1 MAKKSTPDLDPTK
14 LISEGYVEQSDY
26 WYNPKTKKF
35 IYKDGY
41 INAEGAPYSN
51 SPFNSNYFKDDP
63 FTQYHGL
70 INNDNIG
77 GYLDN
82 SNRFFNPEYNYQY
95 AGEDA
100 SGLPVYTENRF
111 PSKSRQQQI
120 SDYYSSSLTPK
131 SSSQIQTPPNIPP
144 VTTPLQKSTPQTI
157 GDYTGLS
164 TNNAPMQPLPTLPQ
178 TFSPTIGN
186 PNFPVLSTPPSTFG
200 IPTQPTATL
209 GGKTFTPQTITPQA
223 AAPAPS
229 LYNAGNFDANLQ
241 KAFTQNAAG
250 AVGGLGGVAG
260 AAGGALTKLNP
271 YLAMGTAA
279 LGTIQSIGGLIGLAT
294 AKQPEGFNLTP
305 KMQQAIGESETAAR
319 FGLGPQQIALALQN
333 QREAQNTQLYNAR
346 SMAGGN
352 LSRSIFGAN
361 TYSRLMAGN
370 QLAAQDFAAQQQKIG
385 LRNQLYGQEQ
395 GIANQNVQLAQQDY
409 ARKQQ
414 AYGGAMSSGL
424 TNLGSFFNLQ
434 NALRYNQTA

>member
-1 MAKKSTPDLDPTK
+1 MPVYEYDQFGQPIGIMNTGT
-14 LISEGYVEQSDY
+14 
-26 WYNPKTKKF
+26 
-35 IYKDGY
+35 
-41 INAEGAPYSN
+41 
-51 SPFNSNYFKDDP
+51 
-63 FTQYHGL
+63 
-70 INNDNIG
+70 IG
-77 GYLDN
+77 GY
-82 SNRFFNPEYNYQY
+82 
-95 AGEDA
+95 
-100 SGLPVYTENRF
+100 
-111 PSKSRQQQI
+111 
-120 SDYYSSSLTPK
+120 
-131 SSSQIQTPPNIPP
+131 
-144 VTTPLQKSTPQTI
+144 
-157 GDYTGLS
+157 TGYDMGS
-164 TNNAPMQPLPTLPQ
+164 APMQPMPTLPQ
-178 TFSPTIGN
+178 TYSPTPGN
-186 PNFPVLSTPPSTFG
+186 PNFPVLTTPLSTFG
-200 IPTQPTATL
+200 IPTQPMATL
-209 GGKTFTPQTITPQA
+209 GGKMFTPQTVTPT
-223 AAPAPS
+223 PS
-229 LYNAGNFDANLQ
+229 LYNSAGFDANLQ

-250 AVGGLGGVAG
+250 AVGGLGGAAG
-260 AAGGALTKLNP
+260 AVGGALTKLNP

-279 LGTIQSIGGLIGLAT
+279 LGAIQTIGGLVGLSRT
-294 AKQPEGFNLTP
+294 KQPEGFKLTP

-319 FGLGPQQIALALQN
+319 YGLGAQQLALAQQN

-352 LSRSIFGAN
+352 LSRAIFGAN